1 MIKNIK
7 YITVKMTKLPPEKE
21 LNLTQKWAEY
31 IWAGKSTGVEM
42 RHQCGQ
48 TPTGSAVGVVLK
60 MGCWCCFG
68 ENDSICAM
76 VEPFRWCFQ
85 RCQKCFWDVYSNSSL
100 LEKMISYIKNPSW
113 TSSLFCGMLCVKEG
127 EKNMAK
133 EIPSLHSYKDG
144 IFLLYH
150 IKKFILLECILSMVC
165 ILYLQRHLIW
175 FPSNYFYI

>member
-1 MIKNIK
+1 MTPIWTKSRKNK
-7 YITVKMTKLPPEKE
+7 MKQEKALVSWDATNAVKHRP
-21 LNLTQKWAEY
+21 
-31 IWAGKSTGVEM
+31 
-42 RHQCGQ
+42 
-48 TPTGSAVGVVLK
+48 AVPFGVVLK

-127 EKNMAK
+127 KKNMAK
-133 EIPSLHSYKDG
+133 KIPSLHSYKDG